1 MIKARNIR
9 PVLLL
14 AFIGIVL
21 IALVEPIAANNM
33 GQGNMGQTNMM
44 NSGADK
50 QTNMMPCMMGE
61 QSANGTM
68 IPCMM
73 AQNASTSQA
82 GPDCA
87 HFWLQKAI
95 MLHDLHMR
103 DPKVAANESS
113 QIELMNQMKRAY
125 ECVTGKNI
133 TENTT
138 AGMMNQNAGTSQAGS
153 DCASLWLKKAIELH
167 NLHLSNSTAAANESS
182 QMEMMNQMIQI
193 YDCIPVNKTTIGMC
207 QNDSIAQAR
216 LTCTDFWLQKA
227 IKLHEVH
234 LKDPSTATEE
244 SQMEMM
250 NQMMLAHKCIKGEK
264 MTTGMTNATESHA
277 SGGH

>member
-50 QTNMMPCMMGE
+50 QTNMMPCMMEEHSANGTMMPCMMGE

-87 HFWLQKAI
+87 HWLQKAI

-182 QMEMMNQMIQI
+182 QMEMMNQMIQT
-193 YDCIPVNKTTIGMC
+193 YDYIPVNKTTIGMC

-216 LTCTDFWLQKA
+216 LTCADFWLQKA

-244 SQMEMM
+244 SQ
-250 NQMMLAHKCIKGEK
+250 
-264 MTTGMTNATESHA
+264 SV
-277 SGGH
+277 S